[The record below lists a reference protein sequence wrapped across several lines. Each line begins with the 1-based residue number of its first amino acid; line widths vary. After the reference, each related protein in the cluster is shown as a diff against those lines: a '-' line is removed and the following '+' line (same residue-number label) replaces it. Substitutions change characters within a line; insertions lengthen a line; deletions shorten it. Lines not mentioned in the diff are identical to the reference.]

1 MEVFRDLGLLVESNW
16 RRQNYRESTLA
27 KIAHDALAA
36 TAVHERV
43 TWKELLQWCVRTPLL
58 DTDNHTFGDV
68 PIRMYEGP
76 RFFVEVLVWNDGQLA
91 IHDHAFAGAFT
102 VLSGTSLHI
111 TYKFQPS
118 EMLNEGFGVGE
129 LSLSGAERL
138 HAGDVR
144 TIESGRDFVHA
155 VYHMDTPTVSLV
167 VRSKIDTRSL
177 PQLAYLNPGIA
188 FDRSA
193 VSRDAFDKP
202 LAALRVAAGIDRE
215 LFLSLARDA
224 IIERDAH
231 LAFEVVS
238 RAARGPLLDAPDTVA
253 ELCELCCANHPA
265 LAPVLARSVASQ
277 LRNLDLVNRRNKSK
291 TLDVRLLFALLL
303 NVPRRQEL
311 LALAAQQTGEDPV
324 EAVISWLRVASASRL
339 MPMELGTRQLAFVR
353 DRMTARIETDPE
365 ILDVHSR
372 RVLEPLLV
380 A

>member
-1 MEVFRDLGLLVESNW
+1 MELFRDLGLLVEANW

-27 KIAHDALAA
+27 GIAHDALAA
-36 TAVHERV
+36 AAMHERV
-43 TWKELLQWCVRTPLL
+43 TWQELLKWCVTTPLL
-58 DTDNHTFGDV
+58 DTDNRTFGDV
-68 PIRMYEGP
+68 PLRVYEGP
-76 RFFVEVLVWNDGQLA
+76 RFFIEALVWNDGQLA

-102 VLSGTSLHI
+102 VLSGASLHI
-111 TYKFQPS
+111 TYKFRPS

-129 LSLSGAERL
+129 LTLDHAERL

-144 TIESGRDFVHA
+144 TIESGRDFIHA

-167 VRSKIDTRSL
+167 VRSKVDTRAV

-188 FDRSA
+188 YDRSA
-193 VSRDAFDKP
+193 VMRDSIDKP
-202 LAALRVAAGIDRE
+202 LAALRVVAGIDRE
-215 LFLSLARDA
+215 LFLSLARDT

-253 ELCELCCANHPA
+253 ELCELCVTNHPA
-265 LAPVLARSVASQ
+265 LAPVLARAVSSQ
-277 LRNLDLVNRRNKSK
+277 LRNLDLVSRRNKTK
-291 TLDVRLLFALLL
+291 AGDLRLFFALLL
-303 NVPRRQEL
+303 NVPRRSEL
-311 LALAAQQTGEDPV
+311 LAIAGQQTGDDPV
-324 EAVISWLRVASASRL
+324 EAVINWLRVASASRL

-353 DRMTARIETDPE
+353 DRMTARTEADPE
-365 ILDVHSR
+365 ILDVNSR